1 MLNPRNNRLDYG
13 SILSSPSNY
22 EVDFAIGTTY
32 SLDLDALVGASI
44 SLGLS
49 QENDSD
55 LTDNAIFL
63 LEALRSTG
71 DKIALFCQSGQIHLP
86 TKVTPLYILLEDMVF
101 QVTRY
106 NSAKTSSFHPKFWLL
121 RYINENN
128 DVLYRVI
135 VLSRNLTF
143 DRSWDI
149 SFTMDGYKQDK
160 KTDKTTPLI
169 NFIDYLIDFTTS
181 KDKINKMNEIKDEL
195 PYIHFDLDSNTFN
208 DFHFI
213 INGIGDEQ
221 QIQDYPLF
229 KDNSIDSLFIM
240 SPFLTSSVIDDFNN
254 RKNDKSKAILITQS
268 MSLGKLNPQNS
279 SNFEVYT
286 LKDEIVDGES
296 LISDESQNIFKQ
308 DIHAKIF
315 AVEKRKFTNLY
326 LGSFNATENALYN
339 NVEFMIKLHSRKNKL
354 PINKLV
360 KEIFNGEK
368 EGPDSPFKLIE
379 ITKTIVEPD
388 GENSL
393 DRFIKMITR
402 LNPKATIIPNDNT
415 YDIELK
421 LDNYDSN
428 EFKDVNI
435 KINSLLSNK
444 KCDLSKRMVFEK
456 LDKIQLSEFFV
467 VCVSNEEK
475 TVKRVL
481 KVPTKNMPLDRQEDV
496 VSSVVNDETAFI
508 RYVAFLLG
516 DDYIISSIESGADVK
531 GSIGRS
537 LNIQLPELYEKMLK
551 AAVYAPE
558 KFHELEFLI
567 KTLSKD
573 NVVPEG
579 FEELYNTFKRVI
591 D

>member
-1 MLNPRNNRLDYG
+1 MHL
-13 SILSSPSNY
+13 SI
-22 EVDFAIGTTY
+22 
-32 SLDLDALVGASI
+32 
-44 SLGLS
+44 GLS

-55 LTDNAIFL
+55 LTNNAVFL

-86 TKVTPLYILLEDMVF
+86 TKVSPLYILLEDMVF

-121 RYINENN
+121 RYTNENN
-128 DVLYRVI
+128 EVLYRVI

-149 SFTMDGYKQDK
+149 SFTMDGYKKDK
-160 KTDKTTPLI
+160 KTDKTAPLI

-181 KDKINKMNEIKDEL
+181 NDKIRKMNEIKEEL
-195 PYIHFDLDSNTFN
+195 PYIHFDLNSNTFN

-213 INGIGDEQ
+213 INGIGEEN

-229 KDNSIDSLFIM
+229 KDNPIDSLFIM
-240 SPFLTSSVIDDFNN
+240 SPFLTGSVIDDFNC

-296 LISDESQNIFKQ
+296 LISDESQDIFKQ

-339 NVEFMIKLHSRKNKL
+339 NVEFMIKLHSKKNKFR
-354 PINKLV
+354 INKLV

-368 EGPDSPFKLIE
+368 EGPDSPFQLNKIKEIVDPPSENNLDKYIKK
-379 ITKTIVEPD
+379 ITK
-388 GENSL
+388 
-393 DRFIKMITR
+393 
-402 LNPKATIIPNDNT
+402 LNPKAKIIQNDNE
-415 YDIELK
+415 YNIELK
-421 LDNYDSN
+421 LDYYNSN
-428 EFKDVNI
+428 NFKDVNI
-435 KINSLLSNK
+435 KIKPLLSNK
-444 KCDLSKRMVFEK
+444 SCDLSKIMVFEK

-467 VCVSNEEK
+467 VCVSNEDK
-475 TVKRVL
+475 TVKRVI
-481 KVPTKNMPLDRQEDV
+481 KVPTKNMPEDRQEDV
-496 VSSVVNDETAFI
+496 VSSVVSDETAFI

-516 DDYIISSIESGADVK
+516 DDYIISSIESGADGK